1 VTNHH
6 LKPIHFKEDMKYIS
20 LTTAFTPLLLLI
32 TLLNIPNGISKEL
45 AITFDDS
52 PRAANGLLSG
62 PERANKL
69 VAVLAKHQ
77 VKQVAFF
84 SVSKHLN
91 SEGISRLNIYSDAG
105 HLIANHSHDHP
116 DFNTSSL
123 TQYINNFLQADK
135 QLKQFSTFTK
145 MYRFPYLREG
155 NTPEKRD
162 GMRATL
168 DKFGYKNAYITL
180 NTYDWYIENLF
191 QAALARG
198 EEVNLERM
206 KRFYVEV
213 MMESIEYYD
222 TLAVQHLNRS
232 PKHVLLLHEMDIS
245 ALFIGDLI
253 DELRRRHWNI
263 ISPEQ
268 AYNDVI
274 SQMVTKKVLPYNP
287 GRIGEI
293 ARDKGQKKQLWHK
306 SLDETYL
313 TEKFNKDVLL
323 LKK

>member
-1 VTNHH
+1 
-6 LKPIHFKEDMKYIS
+6 MKYIS
-20 LTTAFTPLLLLI
+20 LTTVFTQLLLLI
-32 TLLNIPNGISKEL
+32 TLLNSPNGISKEL

-52 PRAANGLLSG
+52 PRAAKGLLSG

-69 VAVLAKHQ
+69 VAELAKHQ

-84 SVSKHLN
+84 SVSKHLDT
-91 SEGISRLNIYSDAG
+91 EGVTRLNTYSDAG

-116 DFNTSSL
+116 DFNTLSL

-155 NTPEKRD
+155 NTQEKRD

-168 DKFGYKNAYITL
+168 EKFGYKNAYITL

-191 QAALARG
+191 QAALAKG
-198 EEVNLERM
+198 KEVNLERM

-213 MMESIEYYD
+213 MIESIEYYD
-222 TLAVQHLNRS
+222 TLAIQHLNRS

-253 DELRRRHWNI
+253 DELRRRDWNI

-268 AYNDVI
+268 AYSDEI
-274 SQMVTKKVLPYNP
+274 SQMVTKKVLSYNP

-293 ARDKGQKKQLWHK
+293 ARDKGQKKQLWPN

-323 LKK
+323 LEK

>member
-1 VTNHH
+1 
-6 LKPIHFKEDMKYIS
+6 MKYIS
-20 LTTAFTPLLLLI
+20 LTTVFTHLILFI
-32 TLLNIPNGISKEL
+32 TLLNSPKGLSKEL

-52 PRAANGLLSG
+52 PRAAKGLLSG

-69 VAVLAKHQ
+69 VAALAKHQ

-84 SVSKHLN
+84 SVSKHLDN
-91 SEGISRLNIYSDAG
+91 EGVTRLNTYSDAG

-123 TQYINNFLQADK
+123 SQYIDNFVQADK

-155 NTPEKRD
+155 NTQKKRD
-162 GMRATL
+162 GMRTAL
-168 DKFGYKNAYITL
+168 DEFGYRNAYITL

-198 EEVNLERM
+198 EVVNLERM
-206 KRFYVEV
+206 KRYYVDV
-213 MMESIEYYD
+213 LIESIEYYD
-222 TLAVQHLNRS
+222 SLAVKYLNRS

-253 DELRRRHWNI
+253 DELRQRDWNI

-268 AYNDVI
+268 AYNDEI
-274 SQMVTKKVLPYNP
+274 SQVVTEKVLAYNP

-313 TEKFNKDVLL
+313 TDKFNKDVLL
-323 LKK
+323 LDK

>member
-1 VTNHH
+1 
-6 LKPIHFKEDMKYIS
+6 MKYIS

-32 TLLNIPNGISKEL
+32 TLLNSPNGISKEL

-52 PRAANGLLSG
+52 PRAAKGLLSG

-69 VAVLAKHQ
+69 VAALAKHQ

-91 SEGISRLNIYSDAG
+91 TEGITRLNTYSDAG

-191 QAALARG
+191 QAALAKG
-198 EEVNLERM
+198 KEVNLERM

-213 MMESIEYYD
+213 MIESIEYYD
-222 TLAVQHLNRS
+222 TLAIQYLNRS

-253 DELRRRHWNI
+253 DELRRRDWSI

-268 AYNDVI
+268 AYNDEI
-274 SQMVTKKVLPYNP
+274 SQMVTKKVLSYNP

>member
-1 VTNHH
+1 
-6 LKPIHFKEDMKYIS
+6 MKHIS
-20 LTTAFTPLLLLI
+20 LTTVFTHLFLFI
-32 TLLNIPNGISKEL
+32 ILLNSSNGFSKEL

-52 PRAANGLLSG
+52 PRAAKGLLSG

-69 VAVLAKHQ
+69 VAALAKHQ

-84 SVSKHLN
+84 SVSKHLDT
-91 SEGISRLNIYSDAG
+91 EGVTRLNTYSDAG

-116 DFNTSSL
+116 DFNTLSL
-123 TQYINNFLQADK
+123 TQYINNFVQADK
-135 QLKQFSTFTK
+135 QLKKFSTFTK

-155 NTPEKRD
+155 NTQEKRD

-168 DKFGYKNAYITL
+168 DEYDYQNAYITL

-191 QAALARG
+191 QAALAKG

-213 MMESIEYYD
+213 LIESIEYYD
-222 TLAVQHLNRS
+222 ALAIKHLNRS

-253 DELRRRHWNI
+253 DELRQRGWDI
-263 ISPEQ
+263 ISPEH
-268 AYNDVI
+268 AYSDDI
-274 SQMVTKKVLPYNP
+274 SQMLTKKVLSYNP

-293 ARDKGQKKQLWHK
+293 ARDKGQKKQLWPN
-306 SLDETYL
+306 SLDESYL